1 MSPSWQARKR
11 LVALRNAAILVV
23 LAFGFTFLGDGLAL
37 TNRLVS
43 QLIMLALVIG
53 LAIFGIQYFRENQ
66 LKWLVIKRPL
76 RGVIIVCG
84 VLMALLAVAGRAVLG
99 DRLSPGTLLLFEII
113 LGLVI
118 VWIVVDSRR
127 N

>member
-1 MSPSWQARKR
+1 
-11 LVALRNAAILVV
+11 
-23 LAFGFTFLGDGLAL
+23 
-37 TNRLVS
+37 
-43 QLIMLALVIG
+43 
-53 LAIFGIQYFRENQ
+53 
-66 LKWLVIKRPL
+66 
-76 RGVIIVCG
+76 
-84 VLMALLAVAGRAVLG
+84 VAGRAVLG

>member
-1 MSPSWQARKR
+1 

-84 VLMALLAVAGRAVLG
+84 VLMAFLAVAGRAVLG

>member
-1 MSPSWQARKR
+1 MAPSWQTRKR
-11 LVALRNAAILVV
+11 LAALRNAAILIAI
-23 LAFGFTFLGDGLAL
+23 AFGFTFLGDGLAL
-37 TNRLVS
+37 TSRLVS
-43 QLIMLALVIG
+43 QLIMVALVIG
-53 LAIFGIQYFRENQ
+53 LAVFGIQYFRENQ

-76 RGVIIVCG
+76 RGVIIVCA
-84 VLMALLAVAGRAVLG
+84 VLMVVLAVAGRALLG
-99 DRLSPGTLLLFEII
+99 DRLSPGTLLLFEIA

>member
-84 VLMALLAVAGRAVLG
+84 VLMALLAVAGRAVFG

>member
-1 MSPSWQARKR
+1 MAPSWQSRKR
-11 LVALRNAAILVV
+11 LAVLRNAAILVAI
-23 LAFGFTFLGDGLAL
+23 AFGFTFLGDGLAL

-43 QLIMLALVIG
+43 QLIMIALVIG
-53 LAIFGIQYFRENQ
+53 LAIFALQYFRENQ

-76 RGVIIVCG
+76 RAVIIGCAA
-84 VLMALLAVAGRAVLG
+84 LMALLAVAGPTLFG
-99 DRLSPGTLLLFEII
+99 DRLSSGTLLLFEIA